1 MSALYLLSSQICET
15 NVLICTIDFLTMAPV
30 TCFCFAYRLIC
41 SSLYYLHLWRLII
54 NTCFGFDFVT
64 VTKKPKLP
72 TSSQVVSCKMQTL
85 YSIRNK
91 DTYGTYLSET
101 KFVADTTTSSVVCT
115 MTGIL
120 RQPGDFRI
128 LDKSFMVSWST
139 LGGHMSILVTTT
151 NTGTLSASASPRC
164 SEWQKSSHK

>member
-15 NVLICTIDFLTMAPV
+15 NVLICTINFLTMAPV

-54 NTCFGFDFVT
+54 NTCFGFDFAT

-85 YSIRNK
+85 YSILKKQRHLWYIPFRDK
-91 DTYGTYLSET
+91 
-101 KFVADTTTSSVVCT
+101 VCCRYHYVIS
-115 MTGIL
+115 GL
-120 RQPGDFRI
+120 HNDRDFTATRR
-128 LDKSFMVSWST
+128 LQNPW
-139 LGGHMSILVTTT
+139 
-151 NTGTLSASASPRC
+151 
-164 SEWQKSSHK
+164 